1 MRRARITTGGQV
13 SIPAEV
19 RRRWGASE
27 VLVDDRGDHLI
38 VRPADEADAIERAR
52 GALPGRSSEELRRR
66 ARADESAARTRR

>member
-27 VLVDDRGDHLI
+27 VLLDDQGDRLV
-38 VRPADEADAIERAR
+38 VRPVGEDPIERAR
-52 GALPGRSSEELRRR
+52 GALAGRTSEELRRR
-66 ARADESAARTRR
+66 ARADEAPRGRR